1 MVIRNL
7 DELGI
12 LKTLVVTNRL
22 TGWTVGLSRPVH
34 PSPYPSVGVEVGV
47 ESRISRIKSA
57 KM

>member
-12 LKTLVVTNRL
+12 LRTLVVTNRL
-22 TGWTVGLSRPVH
+22 TGWTVGLSRTVH

-47 ESRISRIKSA
+47 EIRISRIKSA
-57 KM
+57 KR